1 MYERFYNLR
10 ERPFA
15 LSPDPEYLYLSRVHG
30 EALDS
35 IRYGIESRAGFI
47 VVTGEIG
54 AGKTTLLQT
63 LLQRLDD
70 RMLVARIVN
79 TMLDPRELIEA
90 IALDFGLP
98 DTAKSKPALLRDLG
112 IFLVQQREQGRR
124 PLLVIDEAQ
133 NLSPQALEEVR
144 LLSNLETEKSKLLQI
159 LLAGQPNLRDTI
171 ASPELE
177 QFRQRIAVSYHLL
190 PLDPAETVAY
200 INYRLE
206 HAALGEPPRFLPD
219 ATDLI
224 YQVTGGVPRLINVV
238 CDATLVFG
246 YAEERRTLDGAL
258 LEEVIRELEATG
270 IIPPAEV
277 RQAAREL
284 ADAQMRTQIGPAAPF
299 ATPAAE
305 HRDPRAGSVVNAPA
319 LAERTVPPAPADRS
333 FEPAA
338 EARLA
343 PLPSVERP
351 IASAAPASPEPV
363 PASERPIAR
372 AAAPAPAPPR
382 AAAVAPAP
390 AQVGTAPQNASTAP
404 PATLSGRSAV
414 PSAASAVPSGT
425 AATPSGTSAVP
436 PAPPSVPSRTI
447 AAPSGTSANV
457 PAGRVPPP
465 AAPVPPPAPRVDPV
479 AAAAS
484 VPPPAPRTP
493 PAPVPPPVRPTTVFA
508 AAHRAAAPSSPSGR
522 PLASAHDPLPGA
534 RELIAARE
542 LAAQR
547 ELVQRRQAE
556 LAAKE
561 EALLRRERQIAE
573 QRRIMGE
580 EYRLLRTAQPGRPL
594 NPARPVARGAA
605 GARGAAVAQPATT
618 HATPRPRAW
627 GVVPMWQRILRIFTG
642 AHALRS

>member
-79 TMLDPRELIEA
+79 TMLEPRELIEA

-112 IFLVQQREQGRR
+112 MFLVQQRAQGRR

-133 NLSPQALEEVR
+133 NLTAQSLEEVR

-159 LLAGQPNLRDTI
+159 LLAGQPNLRDKI

-177 QFRQRIAVSYHLL
+177 QFRQRVAVSYHLM
-190 PLDPAETVAY
+190 PLDAAETVAY
-200 INYRLE
+200 INFRLE
-206 HAALGEPPRFLPD
+206 HAALGEPPRFSPD

-246 YAEERRTLDGAL
+246 YAEERHSIDGAL

-270 IIPPAEV
+270 IIPPAEA
-277 RQAAREL
+277 RQAREV
-284 ADAQMRTQIGPAAPF
+284 AASRN
-299 ATPAAE
+299 AAI
-305 HRDPRAGSVVNAPA
+305 P
-319 LAERTVPPAPADRS
+319 
-333 FEPAA
+333 
-338 EARLA
+338 
-343 PLPSVERP
+343 
-351 IASAAPASPEPV
+351 
-363 PASERPIAR
+363 
-372 AAAPAPAPPR
+372 AAAP
-382 AAAVAPAP
+382 VAPAF
-390 AQVGTAPQNASTAP
+390 AERVAP
-404 PATLSGRSAV
+404 
-414 PSAASAVPSGT
+414 
-425 AATPSGTSAVP
+425 AATPSLAARVDVAAATEPSSAPAAGAQTATPATVDRSNGPAGAVRVASVP
-436 PAPPSVPSRTI
+436 PPDRTAIAPAAARTAAADIPSAPTT
-447 AAPSGTSANV
+447 AAPVVPRPVAPVAANANTAAAGRIA
-457 PAGRVPPP
+457 PAGVPVPPP
-465 AAPVPPPAPRVDPV
+465 AAPAAPPI
-479 AAAAS
+479 
-484 VPPPAPRTP
+484 
-493 PAPVPPPVRPTTVFA
+493 RPTTVFA
-508 AAHRAAAPSSPSGR
+508 AAHRAAAPDPVAER
-522 PLASAHDPLPGA
+522 PLAGARAPLPGA
-534 RELIAARE
+534 RESVVARE

-547 ELVQRRQAE
+547 ELVSRRQAE

-561 EALLRRERQIAE
+561 EALLQRERQITE

-580 EYRLLRTAQPGRPL
+580 EYRLLRNAQPGRPL
-594 NPARPVARGAA
+594 TPGRAVAPRAA
-605 GARGAAVAQPATT
+605 GSPRAAAATVAPTAAVP
-618 HATPRPRAW
+618 PPGRPRTW
-627 GVVPMWQRILRIFTG
+627 GVIPMWQRILRIFTG

>member
-79 TMLDPRELIEA
+79 TMLEPRELIEA

-112 IFLVQQREQGRR
+112 MFLVQQRAQGRR

-133 NLSPQALEEVR
+133 NLTAQALEEVR

-177 QFRQRIAVSYHLL
+177 QFRQRVAVSYHLM
-190 PLDPAETVAY
+190 PLDAAETVAY
-200 INYRLE
+200 IKFRLE
-206 HAALGEPPRFLPD
+206 HAAIGEPPRFAPD

-224 YQVTGGVPRLINVV
+224 YEVTGGVPRLINVV

-246 YAEERRTLDGAL
+246 YAEERHSIDGAL

-270 IIPPAEV
+270 IIPAPEA
-277 RQAAREL
+277 RQAL
-284 ADAQMRTQIGPAAPF
+284 
-299 ATPAAE
+299 
-305 HRDPRAGSVVNAPA
+305 RD
-319 LAERTVPPAPADRS
+319 
-333 FEPAA
+333 
-338 EARLA
+338 
-343 PLPSVERP
+343 
-351 IASAAPASPEPV
+351 IA
-363 PASERPIAR
+363 
-372 AAAPAPAPPR
+372 AAAPAAAIPAAAPAMSSGFAERTAPAAAMVNTPPVGIPMALPSAQPASAS
-382 AAAVAPAP
+382 AAAAQMATPLPLDTTSRVTEDARTASVAASGTAVTPPALRTAPDVPSDPTPAAATTQPVGPGASVASVAANPGTPPGPAVAPAP
-390 AQVGTAPQNASTAP
+390 PPLAPGARTAAQSIGSRP
-404 PATLSGRSAV
+404 PAS
-414 PSAASAVPSGT
+414 
-425 AATPSGTSAVP
+425 
-436 PAPPSVPSRTI
+436 
-447 AAPSGTSANV
+447 
-457 PAGRVPPP
+457 
-465 AAPVPPPAPRVDPV
+465 
-479 AAAAS
+479 
-484 VPPPAPRTP
+484 
-493 PAPVPPPVRPTTVFA
+493 VPPPVRPTTVLA
-508 AAHRAAAPSSPSGR
+508 AGPRGASPDAVAERPVSGSR
-522 PLASAHDPLPGA
+522 DPLAAA
-534 RELIAARE
+534 RELVMARE

-547 ELVQRRQAE
+547 ELVARRQAE
-556 LAAKE
+556 LAARE
-561 EALLRRERQIAE
+561 EALLQRERQIAE

-580 EYRLLRTAQPGRPL
+580 EYRLLRNAQPGRPHM
-594 NPARPVARGAA
+594 PGGAVAPR
-605 GARGAAVAQPATT
+605 AAVSMRGSGATGT
-618 HATPRPRAW
+618 SSAGLQSTTRQRTWA
-627 GVVPMWQRILRIFTG
+627 VIIPMWQRILRLFTG